1 MKKDPKKSLPS
12 RRYFLTMAAFAVGTG
27 ITGKAKAMD
36 TSPKGET
43 VKMLTPDG
51 KLVEVQKSVLDK
63 AQNRKKASN
72 KDILAWRESP
82 ENRKK

>member
-1 MKKDPKKSLPS
+1 MKKDQKKSLPS
-12 RRYFLTMAAFAVGTG
+12 RRYFLTLAAFAFGTG
-27 ITGKAKAMD
+27 MAGKAQKKEAA
-36 TSPKGET
+36 PKGET

-51 KLVEVQKSVLDK
+51 KLVEVDKSVLDK

-72 KDILAWRESP
+72 KDILAWRDSP